1 MKIGERTCK
10 TILGK
15 SGIGSVD
22 YSVNPYLGCAHGC
35 VYCYARFMGRWG
47 GHAHEEW
54 GSFVDVK
61 VNALERLE
69 VEAAK
74 KAKGVVLLS
83 SVTDP
88 YQPVEKKYELT
99 RGSLKILLE
108 HQFPVS
114 ILTKSDLVLRDLDLL
129 RQFDRCDVGFTI
141 TAYDDRVRRVF
152 EPGASPVEVRLDALK
167 RVSDEGITT
176 WAFLAP
182 ILPYLSEEG
191 LDDLLDEL
199 ASSVNHV
206 LVDRLNIK
214 SGNMTQIRRAL
225 SEGYPDLQPLFEAAV
240 GKESG
245 YYAKFKREVSE
256 KCRVRG
262 IPCDIIY

>member
-1 MKIGERTCK
+1 LKIGERTCK
-10 TILGK
+10 TIMGK

-22 YSVNPYLGCAHGC
+22 YAVNPYLGCGHGC

-47 GHAHEEW
+47 GHAQEEW
-54 GSFVDVK
+54 GSYVDVK

-88 YQPVEKKYELT
+88 YQPVERKYELT

-114 ILTKSDLVLRDLDLL
+114 VLTKSDLVLRDLDVL

-141 TAYDDRVRRVF
+141 TAYDDRVRHKVGKHA
-152 EPGASPVEVRLDALK
+152 PDK
-167 RVSDEGITT
+167 EG
-176 WAFLAP
+176 
-182 ILPYLSEEG
+182 
-191 LDDLLDEL
+191 
-199 ASSVNHV
+199 
-206 LVDRLNIK
+206 
-214 SGNMTQIRRAL
+214 
-225 SEGYPDLQPLFEAAV
+225 AV
-240 GKESG
+240 GG
-245 YYAKFKREVSE
+245 LPRPPAP
-256 KCRVRG
+256 VRG
-262 IPCDIIY
+262 GSW